1 MFDLLYPIIMKCSDY
16 QLSKE
21 TIMVM
26 KDYQILSSIMS
37 KSLIILITSNYNE
50 D

>member
-1 MFDLLYPIIMKCSDY
+1 MFDWLYPIVMNY
-16 QLSKE
+16 YNNQLSKE
-21 TIMVM
+21 IVTAM
-26 KDYQILSSIMS
+26 KDHKILSSIMN